1 MGIAKSQFHFSLTFK
16 EAYTMDFNRM
26 INGIIRAIKLD
37 ATFYEEVEQD
47 PSYNQDSLMV
57 VLLASVLGGIGA
69 LISMAMAG
77 QILGA
82 ILAFIVAVI
91 LTLIGFFLWVWVATF
106 VGVRFFKGT
115 GEFDNVKRAM
125 GFAYAPQLLNIVS
138 FIPCLGGIIGLI
150 AWVLS
155 VIAGVIAVR
164 QSLNQDNTNAI
175 LTVVVSAVV
184 VFIITAVIGGI
195 LAAVGIGGAAVMGA
209 FNQ

>member
-1 MGIAKSQFHFSLTFK
+1 
-16 EAYTMDFNRM
+16 MDFNRM

-57 VLLASVLGGIGA
+57 VILASLLGGIGG
-69 LISMAMAG
+69 LISMAMSG
-77 QILGA
+77 EIIKA

-91 LTLIGFFLWVWVATF
+91 LTLLGFFLWVWVTTF
-106 VGVRFFKGT
+106 VGTKFFKGT
-115 GEFDNVKRAM
+115 GQFANVKRAM
-125 GFAYAPQLLNIVS
+125 GFAYAPQLLNLLS
-138 FIPCLGGIIGLI
+138 FIPCLGGIIALV

-155 VIAGVIAVR
+155 VIAGVKAVR

-175 LTVVVSAVV
+175 LTVVVSAIL
-184 VFIITAVIGGI
+184 VFAVMAVIGAALAMVG
-195 LAAVGIGGAAVMGA
+195 LGAAAVTGA